1 MATRNTNIV
10 APKLIKPTVG
20 KHVDEWGY
28 LLNENFDK
36 LSEFHTKVIADSEM
50 QNQELA
56 RLENEKLNI
65 EDIPSKVEPVVQEFL
80 ETTIKPEIDDY
91 IDTVS
96 KPDITKHVETKK
108 QEINTYVNTTS
119 KPALDSY
126 EKEKELNTYTTT
138 KKGELDSH
146 TIAKKGELDAYEKTK
161 ETQLNNYTGTKQTQ
175 LDSYTNTKKGEL
187 DTYTT
192 GKERELDT
200 HTAEKKSELDVYEKT
215 KEGELNTFTGTK
227 KTEITNHTNT
237 KKGELD
243 TYTTQKKGEI
253 TTHTDSEIERI
264 NADSELAKKQNIT
277 DSRLQTESKEIVGA
291 INESLWKI
299 VAKQINNNDDLN
311 NYKTSGMFMSKSSN
325 FNILNKP
332 KDFRGDG
339 ALFLSVFALAP
350 SIVKQVIYNYV
361 NNQTF
366 ERRWNTDNWSEWAEI
381 LNNDS
386 KLFLGTSGIS
396 SVTYIQDSGTKT
408 QGQGYIDKSTGQVY
422 LCLET
427 NTDTT
432 ITNKFMSITNVELGK
447 KVKSGFWKLNPKQIG
462 NNSTVTDLNTIY
474 ERGFYISTSDVNKF
488 INVPESYM
496 GAFELTVSSITD
508 AISYTTQ
515 LIKDIRNNNYYVR
528 TQTAGIG
535 NPVSWTKWTKL
546 LLDTDI
552 VDNLTTADK
561 SKVLSANMGVELNI
575 NKSDRR
581 NRISDDISDKSK
593 YVKLGTIGI
602 NIGNGRNLFSC
613 IMIGGDDF
621 GERNSY
627 KISLQVSGRG
637 STQNNVYIDAID
649 AINLSGISRSI
660 NGYVIAK
667 PISSNQMEIWYRG
680 EIYSRGFSLE
690 AIYNNGF
697 TINNQMSWIDD
708 DEGTIVETGVYKIF
722 KIKQVM
728 HENNKLFL
736 GNSGISSI
744 IYIQDTGEKTAGNGY
759 VDKTTGSL
767 YLCKV
772 TTTDT
777 SVTDKFLL
785 ATNIENRDRISII
798 EEKLGIYHPVG
809 KISTISVSRDENS
822 SSPTLSFS
830 SL

>member
-10 APKLIKPTVG
+10 VPKLEKGVIG
-20 KHVDEWGY
+20 GDIDRWGY
-28 LLNENFDK
+28 KWNENIDK
-36 LSEFHTKVIADSEM
+36 LSEFHTKVISDSEM

-119 KPALDSY
+119 KPALDTY
-126 EKEKELNTYTTT
+126 EKEKEKELNTYTTT

-187 DTYTT
+187 DTHT
-192 GKERELDT
+192 GK
-200 HTAEKKSELDVYEKT
+200 KKSELDAYEET
-215 KEGELNTFTGTK
+215 KEGELNTFTSTK

-243 TYTTQKKGEI
+243 TYTTQKKEEI

-311 NYKTSGMFMSKSSN
+311 NYKTSGMFMSKSSS

-339 ALFLSVFALAP
+339 ELFLSVFALAP

-408 QGQGYIDKSTGQVY
+408 QGQGY
-422 LCLET
+422 
-427 NTDTT
+427 
-432 ITNKFMSITNVELGK
+432 
-447 KVKSGFWKLNPKQIG
+447 
-462 NNSTVTDLNTIY
+462 
-474 ERGFYISTSDVNKF
+474 
-488 INVPESYM
+488 
-496 GAFELTVSSITD
+496 
-508 AISYTTQ
+508 
-515 LIKDIRNNNYYVR
+515 
-528 TQTAGIG
+528 
-535 NPVSWTKWTKL
+535 
-546 LLDTDI
+546 
-552 VDNLTTADK
+552 
-561 SKVLSANMGVELNI
+561 
-575 NKSDRR
+575 
-581 NRISDDISDKSK
+581 
-593 YVKLGTIGI
+593 
-602 NIGNGRNLFSC
+602 
-613 IMIGGDDF
+613 
-621 GERNSY
+621 
-627 KISLQVSGRG
+627 
-637 STQNNVYIDAID
+637 
-649 AINLSGISRSI
+649 
-660 NGYVIAK
+660 
-667 PISSNQMEIWYRG
+667 
-680 EIYSRGFSLE
+680 
-690 AIYNNGF
+690 
-697 TINNQMSWIDD
+697 
-708 DEGTIVETGVYKIF
+708 
-722 KIKQVM
+722 
-728 HENNKLFL
+728 
-736 GNSGISSI
+736 
-744 IYIQDTGEKTAGNGY
+744 
-759 VDKTTGSL
+759 VDKTTGQL

-785 ATNIENRDRISII
+785 ATNIENRDRISVI

-822 SSPTLSFS
+822 SSPNLGFS

>member
-1 MATRNTNIV
+1 MATRNTNITV
-10 APKLIKPTVG
+10 PNLVKPTVSG
-20 KHVDEWGY
+20 SINQWGY
-28 LLNENFDK
+28 ILNEDLDK
-36 LSEFHTKVIADSEM
+36 ITEFSKKIVSDSEM

-80 ETTIKPEIDDY
+80 ETTIKPKIDDY
-91 IDTVS
+91 VDTIS
-96 KPDITKHVETKK
+96 KPDITSHVETKK

-119 KPALDSY
+119 KPALDAY
-126 EKEKELNTYTTT
+126 EKEKEKDLNTYTTT

-146 TIAKKGELDAYEKTK
+146 TTAKKGELDAYEKTK

-187 DTYTT
+187 DTHT
-192 GKERELDT
+192 GK
-200 HTAEKKSELDVYEKT
+200 KKSELDAYEKT
-215 KEGELNTFTGTK
+215 KEEELNTFTSTK

-396 SVTYIQDSGTKT
+396 S
-408 QGQGYIDKSTGQVY
+408 
-422 LCLET
+422 
-427 NTDTT
+427 
-432 ITNKFMSITNVELGK
+432 
-447 KVKSGFWKLNPKQIG
+447 
-462 NNSTVTDLNTIY
+462 
-474 ERGFYISTSDVNKF
+474 
-488 INVPESYM
+488 
-496 GAFELTVSSITD
+496 
-508 AISYTTQ
+508 
-515 LIKDIRNNNYYVR
+515 
-528 TQTAGIG
+528 
-535 NPVSWTKWTKL
+535 
-546 LLDTDI
+546 
-552 VDNLTTADK
+552 
-561 SKVLSANMGVELNI
+561 
-575 NKSDRR
+575 
-581 NRISDDISDKSK
+581 
-593 YVKLGTIGI
+593 
-602 NIGNGRNLFSC
+602 
-613 IMIGGDDF
+613 
-621 GERNSY
+621 
-627 KISLQVSGRG
+627 
-637 STQNNVYIDAID
+637 
-649 AINLSGISRSI
+649 
-660 NGYVIAK
+660 
-667 PISSNQMEIWYRG
+667 
-680 EIYSRGFSLE
+680 
-690 AIYNNGF
+690 
-697 TINNQMSWIDD
+697 
-708 DEGTIVETGVYKIF
+708 
-722 KIKQVM
+722 
-728 HENNKLFL
+728 
-736 GNSGISSI
+736 I
-744 IYIQDTGEKTAGNGY
+744 IYIQDAGEKTAGNGY

-798 EEKLGIYHPVG
+798 EEKLGIYHPVS

-822 SSPTLSFS
+822 SSPNLSFS

>member
-1 MATRNTNIV
+1 MPYNETFEKLKAAQNPAFAEEIEAVKDNQTFFIGAYESSPEGNI
-10 APKLIKPTVG
+10 PKGDFNEIFQA
-20 KHVDEWGY
+20 
-28 LLNENFDK
+28 LLNNDK
-36 LSEFHTKVIADSEM
+36 ALKKLAEAIQARTITAGKGLQGGGALSKDVTLNVVSVNDAIIVNDNDIQLNPVNDLTTGGTDKALSGEM
-50 QNQELA
+50 GK
-56 RLENEKLNI
+56 KLN
-65 EDIPSKVEPVVQEFL
+65 
-80 ETTIKPEIDDY
+80 
-91 IDTVS
+91 
-96 KPDITKHVETKK
+96 
-108 QEINTYVNTTS
+108 
-119 KPALDSY
+119 
-126 EKEKELNTYTTT
+126 
-138 KKGELDSH
+138 
-146 TIAKKGELDAYEKTK
+146 
-161 ETQLNNYTGTKQTQ
+161 
-175 LDSYTNTKKGEL
+175 
-187 DTYTT
+187 
-192 GKERELDT
+192 
-200 HTAEKKSELDVYEKT
+200 
-215 KEGELNTFTGTK
+215 
-227 KTEITNHTNT
+227 
-237 KKGELD
+237 
-243 TYTTQKKGEI
+243 
-253 TTHTDSEIERI
+253 TD
-264 NADSELAKKQNIT
+264 KQNKT

-447 KVKSGFWKLNPKQIG
+447 KVESGFWKLNPKQIG
-462 NNSTVTDLNTIY
+462 NASTVTDLNTIY
-474 ERGFYISTSDVNKF
+474 ERGFYTSTSNANKF
-488 INVPESYM
+488 INVPESNM

-508 AISYTTQ
+508 SISYTTQ
-515 LIKDIRNNNYYVR
+515 LIKSIINNNYYVR
-528 TQTAGIG
+528 TQTVGIG
-535 NPVSWTKWTKL
+535 NPISWTKWTKL

-575 NKSDRR
+575 NKSDRS

-660 NGYVIAK
+660 NGYFIAK

-680 EIYSRGFSLE
+680 EVYSRGFSLE

-744 IYIQDTGEKTAGNGY
+744 IYIQDAGEKTAGNGY
-759 VDKTTGSL
+759 VDKTTGQL
-767 YLCKV
+767 YLCK
-772 TTTDT
+772 TTNSDT
-777 SVTDKFLL
+777 SVTSNFVL
-785 ATNIENRDRISII
+785 ATNIEIAKRQHFT
-798 EEKLGIYHPVG
+798 K
-809 KISTISVSRDENS
+809 TILFDKPTGHGNGNI
-822 SSPTLSFS
+822 TLSDNWENYDEFIVYGAS
-830 SL
+830 DNVDYVGSHRFKKEDIEYAISKGQRYVIYGEANDYWIARITTGSKTWASGDKWENCAIFRIIGIKYGG

>member
-1 MATRNTNIV
+1 MPYNETFEKLKAAQNPAFAEEIEAVKDNQTFFIGAYESSPEGNT
-10 APKLIKPTVG
+10 PKGDFNEIFQA
-20 KHVDEWGY
+20 
-28 LLNENFDK
+28 LLNNDK
-36 LSEFHTKVIADSEM
+36 ALKKLAEAIQARTITAGKGLQGGGALSKDVTLNVVSVNDAIIVNDNDIQLNPVNDLTTGGTDKALSGEM
-50 QNQELA
+50 GK
-56 RLENEKLNI
+56 KLN
-65 EDIPSKVEPVVQEFL
+65 
-80 ETTIKPEIDDY
+80 
-91 IDTVS
+91 
-96 KPDITKHVETKK
+96 
-108 QEINTYVNTTS
+108 
-119 KPALDSY
+119 
-126 EKEKELNTYTTT
+126 
-138 KKGELDSH
+138 
-146 TIAKKGELDAYEKTK
+146 
-161 ETQLNNYTGTKQTQ
+161 
-175 LDSYTNTKKGEL
+175 
-187 DTYTT
+187 
-192 GKERELDT
+192 
-200 HTAEKKSELDVYEKT
+200 
-215 KEGELNTFTGTK
+215 
-227 KTEITNHTNT
+227 
-237 KKGELD
+237 
-243 TYTTQKKGEI
+243 
-253 TTHTDSEIERI
+253 TD
-264 NADSELAKKQNIT
+264 KQNKT

-311 NYKTSGMFMSKSSN
+311 NYKTSGMFMSKSSS

-432 ITNKFMSITNVELGK
+432 ITDKFMSITNVELGK
-447 KVKSGFWKLNPKQIG
+447 KIKQ
-462 NNSTVTDLNTIY
+462 NTD
-474 ERGFYISTSDVNKF
+474 DKVNK
-488 INVPESYM
+488 
-496 GAFELTVSSITD
+496 
-508 AISYTTQ
+508 
-515 LIKDIRNNNYYVR
+515 
-528 TQTAGIG
+528 
-535 NPVSWTKWTKL
+535 
-546 LLDTDI
+546 TDI

-581 NRISDDISDKSK
+581 NRISDDVSDKSK

-621 GERNSY
+621 GARNSY

-660 NGYVIAK
+660 NGYFIAK

-680 EIYSRGFSLE
+680 EVYSRGFSLE

-759 VDKTTGSL
+759 VDKTTGQL
-767 YLCKV
+767 YLCK
-772 TTTDT
+772 TTNSDT
-777 SVTDKFLL
+777 SVTSNFVL
-785 ATNIENRDRISII
+785 ATNIEIAKRQHFTKTILFD
-798 EEKLGIYHPVG
+798 KPTGHG
-809 KISTISVSRDENS
+809 KGAI
-822 SSPTLSFS
+822 TLSDNWENYDEFIVYGS
-830 SL
+830 GDNVDYVGSYRFKKEDIEYSISKGQRYMIYSGANDFWIVKITTGSKTWASGDKWENCAIFRIIGIKYGG

>member
-96 KPDITKHVETKK
+96 KPDITSHVENKK

-119 KPALDSY
+119 KPALDTY
-126 EKEKELNTYTTT
+126 EKEKEKELNTYTTT

-146 TIAKKGELDAYEKTK
+146 TTAKRGELDTYEKTK

-175 LDSYTNTKKGEL
+175 LDSYTNTKKGQL

-200 HTAEKKSELDVYEKT
+200 HTVEKKSELDTYEET
-215 KEGELNTFTGTK
+215 KEGELNTFTSAK

-264 NADSELAKKQNIT
+264 NADSELANKANKTIQVIAGNGLVGGGDLSTNRTLNIASADDGITVNADNIKLNIVDNATTDSATRAGSARQIKLLSENKQNKT
-277 DSRLQTESKEIVGA
+277 DSGLQTESKEIVGA

-299 VAKQINNNDDLN
+299 KPKDVGSSSVQSDLN
-311 NYKTSGMFMSKSSN
+311 DLTDLGLYRSQSANNLWLNLPNNLTKASFFLEVIGGNVEYGVIHQIISFTLKNTRYIRWGTKNTSGMG
-325 FNILNKP
+325 KP
-332 KDFRGDG
+332 
-339 ALFLSVFALAP
+339 
-350 SIVKQVIYNYV
+350 N
-361 NNQTF
+361 
-366 ERRWNTDNWSEWAEI
+366 EWGEWQEI
-381 LNNDS
+381 LTSDS
-386 KLFLGTSGIS
+386 RLFLGNSGIS
-396 SVTYIQDSGTKT
+396 KVVYIQDEGTKT
-408 QGQGYIDKSTGQVY
+408 QGQGYIDKSTGQ
-422 LCLET
+422 
-427 NTDTT
+427 
-432 ITNKFMSITNVELGK
+432 
-447 KVKSGFWKLNPKQIG
+447 
-462 NNSTVTDLNTIY
+462 
-474 ERGFYISTSDVNKF
+474 
-488 INVPESYM
+488 
-496 GAFELTVSSITD
+496 
-508 AISYTTQ
+508 
-515 LIKDIRNNNYYVR
+515 
-528 TQTAGIG
+528 
-535 NPVSWTKWTKL
+535 
-546 LLDTDI
+546 
-552 VDNLTTADK
+552 
-561 SKVLSANMGVELNI
+561 
-575 NKSDRR
+575 
-581 NRISDDISDKSK
+581 
-593 YVKLGTIGI
+593 
-602 NIGNGRNLFSC
+602 
-613 IMIGGDDF
+613 
-621 GERNSY
+621 
-627 KISLQVSGRG
+627 
-637 STQNNVYIDAID
+637 
-649 AINLSGISRSI
+649 
-660 NGYVIAK
+660 
-667 PISSNQMEIWYRG
+667 
-680 EIYSRGFSLE
+680 
-690 AIYNNGF
+690 
-697 TINNQMSWIDD
+697 
-708 DEGTIVETGVYKIF
+708 
-722 KIKQVM
+722 
-728 HENNKLFL
+728 
-736 GNSGISSI
+736 
-744 IYIQDTGEKTAGNGY
+744 
-759 VDKTTGSL
+759 L

-798 EEKLGIYHPVG
+798 EERLGIYHPVG